1 MTVLFLVFLWDKSDN
16 RTLAL
21 YRTCNPFERGLAER
35 ALRRGRRGSR
45 RDGCP
50 HVRGNGRHCPARDR
64 RSGSG
69 SGRDR
74 GDRGG
79 GGGCRGQRG
88 RRGGREGDGDALQ
101 EARGQPALL
110 DVLDTVLQ
118 ALDVPHLKREPH

>member
-1 MTVLFLVFLWDKSDN
+1 M
-16 RTLAL
+16 
-21 YRTCNPFERGLAER
+21 
-35 ALRRGRRGSR
+35 
-45 RDGCP
+45 
-50 HVRGNGRHCPARDR
+50 RGNGRHCPRDR

-69 SGRDR
+69 SGDR